1 LAFSYAYIMASQRR
15 VLYIG
20 VTANLEVRVWQH
32 KFEPEGFVAK
42 YQTNKLVSFEQYV
55 NILSAIGR
63 EKVLKGWRR
72 ERKVALIESVNPK
85 WRDLSTGWYVR
96 QVARRGTKDPLS
108 STRSS
113 GGRKVLRPPAAGS
126 GWRLSRAH

>member
-1 LAFSYAYIMASQRR
+1 MASQRR

-20 VTANLEVRVWQH
+20 VTGNLEVRVWQH

-42 YQTNKLVSFEQYV
+42 YQTNKLVYFEQYA
-55 NILSAIGR
+55 NTLSAIGR
-63 EKVLKGWRR
+63 EKELKGWRR

-96 QVARRGTKDPLS
+96 QVARRARMGPVGGTC
-108 STRSS
+108 SS
-113 GGRKVLRPPAAGS
+113 GSRKVLRPPAAGS
-126 GWRLSRAH
+126 G